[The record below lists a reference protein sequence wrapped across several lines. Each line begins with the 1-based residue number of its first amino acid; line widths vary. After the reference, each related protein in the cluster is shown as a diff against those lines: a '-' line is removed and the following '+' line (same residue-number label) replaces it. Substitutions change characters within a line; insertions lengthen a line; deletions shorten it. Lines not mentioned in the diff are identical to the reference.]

1 MNHVIDMN
9 NDNDDNPYGDSDFL
23 ASQDLSVGDFRQSD
37 HENKRKI
44 IEKMLALRHNMKYN
58 KHLLSVY
65 MKAKGLFDTMVEEHR
80 TQLYYLD
87 EIYRHINQ
95 LIRENLSRT
104 SKQPNGMMSE
114 LRKDKKRIGVL
125 LKRMRASYEK
135 LMNVDTVVGVT
146 IDKINEI
153 SFMDDAE
160 MADNN
165 KADNDDDDDEGDDEG
180 DDEDEEFEAS
190 AENEDDDDLEDDED
204 DDDDED
210 DEDDLE
216 DEEDEDDEDDLE
228 DDDEDDEDD
237 FEASAENEDLD
248 DEDDE
253 FEASA
258 ENEDLEDDE
267 DDFEASAE
275 NDDHDDDENEEED
288 EEEVILLYQLAC
300 ILVLEEMNTFAMNVR
315 IYVA

>member
-1 MNHVIDMN
+1 MNVI
-9 NDNDDNPYGDSDFL
+9 NDINDTDDDNNAYGDSDFL
-23 ASQDLSVGDFRQSD
+23 ASHDRSVGDFRQSD
-37 HENKRKI
+37 HENKHKI

-80 TQLYYLD
+80 SQLYYLD

-95 LIRENLSRT
+95 LIRENLSTT
-104 SKQPNGMMSE
+104 SNQTNGMMSE

-146 IDKINEI
+146 IDKMNEI
-153 SFMDDAE
+153 TFMTDAE
-160 MADNN
+160 MAENN
-165 KADNDDDDDEGDDEG
+165 KA
-180 DDEDEEFEAS
+180 A
-190 AENEDDDDLEDDED
+190 
-204 DDDDED
+204 DED

-216 DEEDEDDEDDLE
+216 EADEADLE
-228 DDDEDDEDD
+228 EADD

-248 DEDDE
+248 EDDD

-258 ENEDLEDDE
+258 ENEDLEEEEE
-267 DDFEASAE
+267 DDLDEA
-275 NDDHDDDENEEED
+275 DEEEED
-288 EEEVILLYQLAC
+288 EEEEDEEDEEEEDDDEADEADLEEDADEDEEEEDDDEADEGKVILLY
-300 ILVLEEMNTFAMNVR
+300 
-315 IYVA
+315 

>member
-9 NDNDDNPYGDSDFL
+9 NDNDDNPYGDYDFL
-23 ASQDLSVGDFRQSD
+23 ASKDLSVGDFRQSD

-80 TQLYYLD
+80 SQLYYLD

-165 KADNDDDDDEGDDEG
+165 KADNDDDENLE

-190 AENEDDDDLEDDED
+190 AENEDEDDLEDDED
-204 DDDDED
+204 DDEDDDDEDDDED

-216 DEEDEDDEDDLE
+216 DEEDEDDEDEEDEDDLE
-228 DDDEDDEDD
+228 DEDEDDEDD
-237 FEASAENEDLD
+237 LEN
-248 DEDDE
+248 DEDE

-258 ENEDLEDDE
+258 ENDEHEDEDEHDDNE

-275 NDDHDDDENEEED
+275 NDEHDDEDDEEED
-288 EEEVILLYQLAC
+288 EEEVILLY
-300 ILVLEEMNTFAMNVR
+300 
-315 IYVA
+315 

>member
-1 MNHVIDMN
+1 MNVI
-9 NDNDDNPYGDSDFL
+9 NDINDTDDDNNAYGDSDFL
-23 ASQDLSVGDFRQSD
+23 ASHDRSVGDFRQSD
-37 HENKRKI
+37 HENKHKI

-80 TQLYYLD
+80 SQLYYLD

-95 LIRENLSRT
+95 LIRENLSTT
-104 SKQPNGMMSE
+104 SNQTNGMMSE

-146 IDKINEI
+146 IDKMNEI
-153 SFMDDAE
+153 TFMTDAE
-160 MADNN
+160 MAENN
-165 KADNDDDDDEGDDEG
+165 KA
-180 DDEDEEFEAS
+180 A
-190 AENEDDDDLEDDED
+190 
-204 DDDDED
+204 DED

-216 DEEDEDDEDDLE
+216 EADEADLE
-228 DDDEDDEDD
+228 EADEADLEEADEADLEEADD

-248 DEDDE
+248 EDDD

-258 ENEDLEDDE
+258 ENEDLEEEEE
-267 DDFEASAE
+267 DDLDEA
-275 NDDHDDDENEEED
+275 DEEEED
-288 EEEVILLYQLAC
+288 EEEEDEEDEEEEDDDEADEADLEEDADEDEEEEDDDEADEGKVILLY
-300 ILVLEEMNTFAMNVR
+300 
-315 IYVA
+315 

>member
-1 MNHVIDMN
+1 
-9 NDNDDNPYGDSDFL
+9 
-23 ASQDLSVGDFRQSD
+23 
-37 HENKRKI
+37 
-44 IEKMLALRHNMKYN
+44 MKYN

-80 TQLYYLD
+80 SQLYYLD

-104 SKQPNGMMSE
+104 SKQHNGMMSE

-165 KADNDDDDDEGDDEG
+165 KAVVDEDEGDDDTE
-180 DDEDEEFEAS
+180 DEDEEFEAS
-190 AENEDDDDLEDDED
+190 AENEDEDEDLEDDED
-204 DDDDED
+204 ED
-210 DEDDLE
+210 D
-216 DEEDEDDEDDLE
+216 EDEDDED
-228 DDDEDDEDD
+228 EDDED
-237 FEASAENEDLD
+237 
-248 DEDDE
+248 
-253 FEASA
+253 
-258 ENEDLEDDE
+258 EDLEDDE
-267 DDFEASAE
+267 DDEDEDEDFEASPE
-275 NDDHDDDENEEED
+275 NEAIDDEDEDEDDDEDEGDHDEEEEED
-288 EEEVILLYQLAC
+288 DEDDDVEDEVILLY
-300 ILVLEEMNTFAMNVR
+300 
-315 IYVA
+315 